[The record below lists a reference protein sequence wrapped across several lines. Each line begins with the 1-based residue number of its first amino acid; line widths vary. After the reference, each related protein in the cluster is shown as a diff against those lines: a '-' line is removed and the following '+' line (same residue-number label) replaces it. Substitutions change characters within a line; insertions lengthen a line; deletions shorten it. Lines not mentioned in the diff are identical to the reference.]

1 MALIATIVQ
10 PSGVAR
16 MFFDLRTL
24 SPDPKDE
31 ERIAEA
37 IEAAW
42 SRALA
47 DKQVPPVPQ
56 AA

>member
-1 MALIATIVQ
+1 MALIATTVQ

-16 MFFDLRTL
+16 IFFDLRL
-24 SPDPKDE
+24 VPPDPKDE

-37 IEAAW
+37 IEAAG
-42 SRALA
+42 SGATPDR
-47 DKQVPPVPQ
+47 QPTPFPH

>member
-1 MALIATIVQ
+1 MALIATTVQ

-16 MFFDLRTL
+16 MFFDLRVL
-24 SPDPKDE
+24 PPDPKDE

-37 IEAAW
+37 IETAW
-42 SRALA
+42 SMAMA
-47 DKQVPPVPQ
+47 DRPDTSLPK